1 MISPEVLLWIA
12 VVTGLLA
19 PFLPGPG
26 GRRESLT
33 PGERVLLPLIWIEQQ
48 KLTGCH
54 EVVTMSGGR
63 DRGPTVTIPT
73 S

>member
-1 MISPEVLLWIA
+1 MISPEALLRIT

-33 PGERVLLPLIWIEQQ
+33 PGERVLLPLIWLEQ
-48 KLTGCH
+48 KLTGGH
-54 EVVTMSGGR
+54 ECVSGAGGR
-63 DRGPTVTIPT
+63 DTVTIPA